1 MDSDSYHS
9 MLASLRQQFTQ
20 RLPNG
25 LTPPADQRLQRTL
38 EHYTKEILRV
48 HGSVQEQEILRETF
62 DSMAKWFRRN
72 TTQLTPDLRKP
83 PMSPIQPMT
92 DGSVLPGAGSQGS
105 TPLSSIFGESTMS
118 SVSVPSEF
126 TSFSTSHANES
137 EDPMILLERLR
148 NARSAPLDMNATGVL
163 PAPIATS
170 VANIQPSPLRIP
182 ELESIETRIQTKTG
196 GQQPKDF
203 LQRQEDVVKYRETE
217 YNLVVNS
224 KDRNW
229 LQNTKEN
236 RYSFTVQ
243 VNGGSVPQGKGYQAT
258 LQQRLKN
265 ITRIEFVKAI
275 LPVEGLDV
283 VVSRNGSNPTP
294 DQTFYSALA
303 LPFVH
308 VMMDE
313 INGNNVGTTDLIDKS
328 LAICQYDATWRSDNV
343 SVETTMNRGYTLF
356 FPKFMK
362 AQRVYAPV
370 PLANLQKMS
379 FQLLDPENQPLS
391 KLPDSVTVKRVIFG
405 KTITGVST
413 NYNTTL
419 AAAGDGNSEY
429 LYIETNEWFPL
440 WSFSQLDRVL
450 LDGMTFTSVTPATQ
464 IAGETMNAWLQREEG
479 HIVVGIGYNSTG
491 SPDAVT
497 DGANDAGYA
506 NMIILR
512 NRMLDPIT
520 NGGVVA
526 RDYFA
531 PDVTQEN
538 TLASEVATYDTTG
551 YQKGGVLNLSRQVQL
566 VLRVI
571 TRDFDSAS
579 NIRPDNV

>member
-1 MDSDSYHS
+1 MDSDSYLT
-9 MLASLRQQFTQ
+9 MLSSLRRQFTQ

-25 LTPPADQRLQRTL
+25 LSPPADQRLQRTL

-72 TTQLTPDLRKP
+72 TTQLTPDMRKP
-83 PMSPIQPMT
+83 PMSPIQST
-92 DGSVLPGAGSQGS
+92 SGSTLLPGADDQGS
-105 TPLSSIFGESTMS
+105 TPLSSIFGEPTNSNY
-118 SVSVPSEF
+118 
-126 TSFSTSHANES
+126 TSFSIDHVNES
-137 EDPMILLERLR
+137 EDPMVLLERLR
-148 NARSAPLDMNATGVL
+148 NARNVPLEVNSTNTLSAP
-163 PAPIATS
+163 ISTS
-170 VANIQPSPLRIP
+170 NIQPSPLRIP
-182 ELESIETRIQTKTG
+182 ELEPIETRIQPKSG

-217 YNLVVNS
+217 YNLIINS

-236 RYSFTVQ
+236 RYNFTIQ
-243 VNGGSVPQGKGYQAT
+243 VNGGATPQGKGYQAT

-283 VVSRNGSNPTP
+283 VVSRNGSNATP

-313 INGNNVGTTDLIDKS
+313 INGNNVGTTDIIDKS
-328 LAICQYDATWRSDNV
+328 LAICQYDATWRTDNV

-391 KLPDSVTVKRVIFG
+391 KLQDSVTVKRVIFG
-405 KTITGVST
+405 KTITGVAT

-419 AAAGDGNSEY
+419 AAAGDGNAEY

-440 WSFSQLDRVL
+440 WSFSQLDRIL
-450 LDGMTFTSVTPATQ
+450 LDGLTFTSVTPAIQ
-464 IAGETMNAWLQREEG
+464 IAGEAMNSWLQREEG

-491 SPDAVT
+491 SPNAVT

-512 NRMLDPIT
+512 NRMVDPTT
-520 NGGVVA
+520 NGGVAA

-538 TLASEVATYDTTG
+538 TLASEVAAYDTTG